1 MTLMMGKYLNILE
14 PAGDTWPATQ
24 KGKESN

>member
-1 MTLMMGKYLNILE
+1 MTLLVGKYLNISE
-14 PAGDTWPATQ
+14 PAGHTWPATQ